1 MYKRMKKYGVGV
13 VRERLAEALDY
24 ADQGVPV
31 VIERRGVRY
40 RLSVERPARAKR
52 RSRKPYLEI
61 LDPTIAT
68 GEWSWDWSGSGVQP
82 TKAGRRIR
90 SIG

>member
-1 MYKRMKKYGVGV
+1 MKRYGVGV

-40 RLSVERPARAKR
+40 RLTVDRVK
-52 RSRKPYLEI
+52 KPVRMSQTPYIEI
-61 LDPTIAT
+61 LDPAVERGDWT
-68 GEWSWDWSGSGVQP
+68 WDWAP
-82 TKAGRRIR
+82 GRLTYKRR
-90 SIG
+90 PRRK